1 MIFTATSSAHPKILH
16 CFAYFSELTTTK
28 LIRSKYA
35 VWSLDRWFIS
45 SNFAL
50 ALFKRCVFRSSYLY
64 VSLDV
69 LDGIGFALK
78 CVYPIYVC
86 AREWFVVVL
95 FSLFVSVMEMRSLQ
109 SYKNTNHNLVD
120 ELTNEWCSNPLLL
133 FDPASLLIHTWDLRP
148 WLLLDYV
155 LSKLSTLPCVKVVSY
170 LAAAA
175 AAAARVCE
183 RHIQTW
189 ATKLSKF
196 TLPMMKFA
204 IT

>member
-1 MIFTATSSAHPKILH
+1 M
-16 CFAYFSELTTTK
+16 
-28 LIRSKYA
+28 
-35 VWSLDRWFIS
+35 
-45 SNFAL
+45 
-50 ALFKRCVFRSSYLY
+50 CVS
-64 VSLDV
+64 
-69 LDGIGFALK
+69 
-78 CVYPIYVC
+78 
-86 AREWFVVVL
+86 FVVFVCLTWRFGWNWVCIEMCVSNIRVCTRMICCCFVL
-95 FSLFVSVMEMRSLQ
+95 FSLFVSVMEMRFSSLQ

-120 ELTNEWCSNPLLL
+120 ELTNEWCSSPLLL

-175 AAAARVCE
+175 AAARVCE